1 MQYVGQK
8 QGVKLKESPYK
19 RYNFDSDVVI
29 TDNKGNNFE
38 LFFGGNLDLYL
49 IPEIPF
55 EKLDEKTT
63 KLSYI
68 LENDNSLLYYLFD
81 DLFSEENKQDKR
93 YAKNFEGEKL
103 CYFSDNDEV
112 EKANKVE
119 IYKSKTSDQ
128 QTIILDFIKGEES
141 IYNMGL
147 DIRLRCSG
155 ARNEEFVYEML
166 KIYNELKAK
175 EKYRLSLMEQRA
187 EEEKDGQLWLD
198 MEI

>member
-19 RYNFDSDVVI
+19 EYNFDSDVVI
-29 TDNKGNNFE
+29 TDHKGNNFE

-81 DLFSEENKQDKR
+81 DLFSEENKQNKR
-93 YAKNFEGEKL
+93 YAENFDGEKL

-119 IYKSKTSDQ
+119 IYKDKSSDQ
-128 QTIILDFIKGEES
+128 QAIILDFIKGEES

>member
-8 QGVKLKESPYK
+8 QGVKLKGSPYK
-19 RYNFDSDVVI
+19 EYNFDSDVVI

-55 EKLDEKTT
+55 EKFDEKTT

-81 DLFSEENKQDKR
+81 DLFSEENKQNKR
-93 YAKNFEGEKL
+93 YAENFDGEKL
-103 CYFSDNDEV
+103 CYFSDNGEV
-112 EKANKVE
+112 EKVNKVE
-119 IYKSKTSDQ
+119 IYKDKSSDQ
-128 QTIILDFIKGEES
+128 QAIILDFIKGEES

-155 ARNEEFVYEML
+155 ARNFEFVRKML
-166 KIYNELKAK
+166 TIYNELKAK

>member
-19 RYNFDSDVVI
+19 EYNFDSDVVI
-29 TDNKGNNFE
+29 TDHKGNNFE

-81 DLFSEENKQDKR
+81 DLFSEENKQNKR
-93 YAKNFEGEKL
+93 YAENFEGEKL

-119 IYKSKTSDQ
+119 IYKDKSSDQ
-128 QTIILDFIKGEES
+128 QAIILDFIKGEES

>member
-19 RYNFDSDVVI
+19 EYNFDSDVVI
-29 TDNKGNNFE
+29 TDHKGNNFE

-81 DLFSEENKQDKR
+81 DLFSEENKQNKR
-93 YAKNFEGEKL
+93 YAENFEGEKL

-119 IYKSKTSDQ
+119 IYKGKTGDQ
-128 QTIILDFIKGEES
+128 QAIILDFIKGEES

-155 ARNEEFVYEML
+155 ARNFEFVHKML
-166 KIYNELKAK
+166 TIYNELKAK